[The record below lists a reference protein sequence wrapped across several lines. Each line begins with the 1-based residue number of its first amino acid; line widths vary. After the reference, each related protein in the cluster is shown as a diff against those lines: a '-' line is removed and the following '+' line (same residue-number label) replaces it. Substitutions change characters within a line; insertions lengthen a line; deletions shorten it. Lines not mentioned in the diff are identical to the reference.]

1 MARDGAVSEGD
12 NEAQNRTTVS
22 QILRHRGWGGVLLKD
37 MEPHVLEA
45 LGRFLKERK
54 LCSSTGALSWEN
66 VNMRQ
71 LPTILEFV

>member
-1 MARDGAVSEGD
+1 MKRKTG
-12 NEAQNRTTVS
+12 QLC
-22 QILRHRGWGGVLLKD
+22 LRSWGTGVGGVLLKD

-45 LGRFLKERK
+45 LRRFLKERK
-54 LCSSTGALSWEN
+54 LCSSTGALSWES